1 MGVPGI
7 YKTGYRKARA
17 TAASRHLA
25 DRYVEHTLVGD
36 PLGDAAVAALDGFD
50 RMEGHRLV
58 AAGMDQDD
66 DVLRTAPRA
75 LQDFFTAVGVAP
87 AWVDPEAMAPGWHG
101 FHDNVYEFVLA
112 VVAGSIVQGFTTT
125 ISKAF
130 AATGR
135 TVQNGNQRY
144 RQNLRHIL
152 EIMLP
157 GGLERTGEGWKLSVR
172 IRFVHARVRR
182 LLLQSGNWN
191 VDEDGWP
198 PERRAGRH
206 GMHPVL
212 GAPPGSR
219 HVPGARLSS
228 EQRAGFMHVWRY
240 TSWLLGVPETLLFR
254 NKAEADELCRV
265 ALLCEPPPHRRL
277 GADGPQHRERG
288 VGAVRHHRTRGTG
301 GGGQQRVP
309 GFARPHRRRARGS
322 T

>member
-1 MGVPGI
+1 M
-7 YKTGYRKARA
+7 
-17 TAASRHLA
+17 
-25 DRYVEHTLVGD
+25 
-36 PLGDAAVAALDGFD
+36 
-50 RMEGHRLV
+50 
-58 AAGMDQDD
+58 
-66 DVLRTAPRA
+66 
-75 LQDFFTAVGVAP
+75 
-87 AWVDPEAMAPGWHG
+87 
-101 FHDNVYEFVLA
+101 
-112 VVAGSIVQGFTTT
+112 VAGSIVQGFTTT

-198 PERRAGRH
+198 LSAAQVATACTLFSARH
-206 GMHPVL
+206 LDHATSL
-212 GAPPGSR
+212 
-219 HVPGARLSS
+219 GARLSS

-254 NKAEADELCRV
+254 DKAEADELCRV
-265 ALLCEPPPHRRL
+265 ALLCEPPPTVDSVLMAHNIVNAAWVLFGITEPAEREAAANSVYRVSRALIGDEFADRLEFPRPAISVPLAALRWKRRL
-277 GADGPQHRERG
+277 HDA
-288 VGAVRHHRTRGTG
+288 VGRLVPAVTKK
-301 GGGQQRVP
+301 
-309 GFARPHRRRARGS
+309 RRAQALSALLDVTRIDDQGLGMS
-322 T
+322 YLLPTAAHEDRSQPW